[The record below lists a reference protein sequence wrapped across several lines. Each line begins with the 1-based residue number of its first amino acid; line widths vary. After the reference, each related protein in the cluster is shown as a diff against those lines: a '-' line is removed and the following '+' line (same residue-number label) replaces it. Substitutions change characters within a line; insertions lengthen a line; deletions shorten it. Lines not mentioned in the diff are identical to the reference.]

1 MMHYDPH
8 EDAGQYLEDLAT
20 AYWASESLFAAL
32 GAGLFTFLADA
43 ESADA
48 GDIAA
53 HFGWKPDAAERFLW
67 LLRELGLVDHYD
79 GQWFN
84 TVLSRDH
91 LIAGAPADQ
100 RANIHW
106 REALKAEW
114 ATLPAVLA
122 AGTRTHFPEPAVSD
136 AVMDVRRRD
145 YLQAMDA
152 VIAGKLPEILPM
164 ALPALPKNTRIL
176 DVGAGSGAFGCAFLK
191 ALPEAR
197 AELMDI
203 RQMLPITA
211 AINAGRPK
219 ALARRVTLREQNI
232 LDRPWDVGRYD
243 LIILSNIVHATGRAE
258 SAAVLAEAA
267 RHLTP
272 GGLLLVHDFFTEHR
286 PLKSR
291 LSDINMMVNTYNGR
305 AYSAAWV
312 KEQCEAAGLAA
323 TAPVPLSTD
332 TAVVFAAADPKVL
345 ARLAVDRAAQLIAP
359 VKSCGFLDAIPFDP
373 KDVVFADF
381 ARHKCAFGCSSAGAK
396 TCAVNDAMSTAETM
410 RLVRSYQKA
419 LLLRGEPPTGDF
431 QRRCLQ
437 AEALAFKAGFYKAFV
452 FWAGP
457 CSICPDCDPDA
468 PCANPKHHRPSM
480 EGSGIDV
487 YATTAKAGEALHTLR
502 QKGEVVKYYA
512 LLLLE

>member
-1 MMHYDPH
+1 MHYDPH

-20 AYWASESLFAAL
+20 AYWASESLFTAL
-32 GAGLFTFLADA
+32 GAGLFAFLADV

-48 GDIAA
+48 GTIAA
-53 HFGWKPDAAERFLW
+53 RLGWRPDAAERFL
-67 LLRELGLVDHYD
+67 LLLQELGLVDHYG

-84 TVLSRDH
+84 TALSRDH

-100 RANIHW
+100 RANIRW

-122 AGTRTHFPEPAVSD
+122 AGTRIHFPEPAVSD
-136 AVMDVRRRD
+136 AAMTKRRRA

-152 VIAGKLPEILPM
+152 VLAGKLPKILPM
-164 ALPALPKNTRIL
+164 ALPALPKNARIL
-176 DVGAGSGAFGCAFLK
+176 DVGAGSGAFGYAFLK
-191 ALPEAR
+191 ALPGAR
-197 AELMDI
+197 ADLMDI
-203 RQMLPITA
+203 RQMVSLMA

-219 ALARRVTLREQNI
+219 AVARRVTLRAQNI
-232 LDRPWDVGRYD
+232 LKTPWRAGRYD
-243 LIILSNIVHATGRAE
+243 LIILSNI
-258 SAAVLAEAA
+258 
-267 RHLTP
+267 
-272 GGLLLVHDFFTEHR
+272 VHDFFTEHR

-323 TAPVPLSTD
+323 TAPAPLSTD

-373 KDVVFADF
+373 QAVVFAAF
-381 ARHKCAFGCSSAGAK
+381 ARHKCTFGCSAAGTK
-396 TCAVNDAMSTAETM
+396 PCAVNDALDAAEAK
-410 RLVRSYQKA
+410 RLVRSYRKA
-419 LLLRGEPPTGDF
+419 LLLRAEPPTGEF

-468 PCANPKHHRPSM
+468 PCANPKHRRPSM

-487 YATTAKAGEALHTLR
+487 YATVARAGEALHPLR
-502 QKGEVVKYYA
+502 RKGEVVKYYA

>member
-20 AYWASESLFAAL
+20 AYWASESLFTAL
-32 GAGLFTFLADA
+32 GAGLFAFLADA

-48 GDIAA
+48 GAIAA
-53 HFGWKPDAAERFLW
+53 HFGWRPDAAERFLL
-67 LLRELGLVDHYD
+67 LLRELGLVDHYG

-84 TVLSRDH
+84 TALSRDH

>member
-20 AYWASESLFAAL
+20 AYWASESLFTAL
-32 GAGLFTFLADA
+32 GAGLFAFLADA

-48 GDIAA
+48 GAIAA
-53 HFGWKPDAAERFLW
+53 HFGWRPDAAERFLL
-67 LLRELGLVDHYD
+67 LLRELGLVDHYG

-84 TVLSRDH
+84 TALSRDH

-373 KDVVFADF
+373 KDVVFTDF

>member
-1 MMHYDPH
+1 MHYDPH

-20 AYWASESLFAAL
+20 AYWASESLFTAL
-32 GAGLFTFLADA
+32 GAGLFTFLADV

-48 GDIAA
+48 GTIAA
-53 HFGWKPDAAERFLW
+53 RLGWRPDAAERFLL
-67 LLRELGLVDHYD
+67 LLRELGLVDHYG

-84 TVLSRDH
+84 TALSRDH

-100 RANIHW
+100 RANIRW
-106 REALKAEW
+106 REALKDEW

-122 AGTRTHFPEPAVSD
+122 AGTRIHFPEPAVSD
-136 AVMDVRRRD
+136 AAMTKRRRA

-152 VIAGKLPEILPM
+152 VLAGKLPEILPM
-164 ALPALPKNTRIL
+164 ALPALPEQARIL

-191 ALPEAR
+191 ALPGAR

-203 RQMLPITA
+203 RQMLPIAA
-211 AINAGRPK
+211 AINAGRPE
-219 ALARRVTLREQNI
+219 AVARRVTLRAQNI
-232 LDRPWDVGRYD
+232 LKTPWRAGRYD
-243 LIILSNIVHATGRAE
+243 LIILSNIVHAAGEAE

-267 RHLTP
+267 RHLAP
-272 GGLLLVHDFFTEHR
+272 GGLILVHDFFVEHR

-291 LSDINMMVNTYNGR
+291 LSDLNMMINTYNGR

-312 KEQCEAAGLAA
+312 KERLKAYGLAT
-323 TAPVPLSTD
+323 TAPAPLSTD
-332 TAVVFAAADPKVL
+332 TAVVFAAADPKVF

-373 KDVVFADF
+373 QAVVFAAF
-381 ARHKCAFGCSSAGAK
+381 ARHKCTFGCSAAGTK
-396 TCAVNDAMSTAETM
+396 PCAVNDALDAAEAK
-410 RLVRSYQKA
+410 RLVRSYRKA
-419 LLLRGEPPTGDF
+419 LLLRAEPPTGEF

-468 PCANPKHHRPSM
+468 PCANADHHRPSM

-487 YATTAKAGEALHTLR
+487 YATVARAGEALHPLR
-502 QKGEVVKYYA
+502 RKGEIVKYYA